1 MKTVK
6 CAAHDNLIVV
16 LEPSEEGIF
25 SSKLD
30 ATVVFFDERKAPY
43 LKRFV
48 RGGCDD
54 DCPSVKKAITP
65 VSSTPVLVD

>member
-6 CAAHDNLIVV
+6 CDKHNTLIVV

-30 ATVVFFDERKAPY
+30 ATVVFYDERKVPY
-43 LKRFV
+43 LKRFI

-54 DCPSVKKAITP
+54 NCPTVMKTITP
-65 VSSTPVLVD
+65 VSSTPALMD